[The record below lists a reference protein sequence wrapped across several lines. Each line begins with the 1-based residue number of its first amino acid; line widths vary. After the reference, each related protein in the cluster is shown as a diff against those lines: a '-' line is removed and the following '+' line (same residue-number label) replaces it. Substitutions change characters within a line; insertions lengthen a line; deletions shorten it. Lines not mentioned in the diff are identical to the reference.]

1 MFNRMFHRV
10 SYQQCSRFY
19 TVAYLDV
26 IIYVLVFILYMDV
39 ILAESYY
46 IKIKLFYLLYLVSKA
61 EMAS

>member
-1 MFNRMFHRV
+1 
-10 SYQQCSRFY
+10 
-19 TVAYLDV
+19 
-26 IIYVLVFILYMDV
+26 MDV